1 MKSFLEH
8 VKELQST
15 MMGLAKNANLSVKPS
30 KIGSVRNDLI
40 TQSLRTQGFPVTY
53 ENNKIR
59 SAQNPKDPGSAQIP
73 VGQNINPITPTLSDE
88 ARTQAAAK
96 RVPLRKTYRTMK
108 LPVARRVAEE
118 TSSELAQLS
127 KINKADLKEYP
138 GKKGEKY
145 HHALHKLIGR
155 MTKKK

>member
-8 VKELQST
+8 VEALRKHTLD
-15 MMGLAKNANLSVKPS
+15 LARSANLSFKPS

-73 VGQNINPITPTLSDE
+73 VGQNANPITTTLGDE
-88 ARTQAAAK
+88 ERDQAAAK
-96 RVPLRKTYRTMK
+96 RVLLRRTYRIMRLPTK
-108 LPVARRVAEE
+108 KPVAEQ
-118 TSSELAQLS
+118 TSRELAQLS
-127 KINKADLKEYP
+127 KINKEDLKEYP
-138 GKKGEKY
+138 GKKGQKY
-145 HHALHKLIGR
+145 HHALHKLIDR
-155 MTKKK
+155 MTKNK

>member
-8 VKELQST
+8 VEELRKH
-15 MMGLAKNANLSVKPS
+15 MLDLAKSANLSFKPS
-30 KIGSVRNDLI
+30 KIGDVRNNLI

-59 SAQNPKDPGSAQIP
+59 SAQNPKDLGSAQIP
-73 VGQNINPITPTLSDE
+73 VGQNTNPITTTLSDE
-88 ARTQAAAK
+88 ARTEAADK
-96 RVPLRKTYRTMK
+96 RVPFRKTYRTMRLPTK
-108 LPVARRVAEE
+108 KPVAEQ
-118 TSSELAQLS
+118 TSEELAKLS
-127 KINKADLKEYP
+127 KINKEDLKEYP

-155 MTKKK
+155 MTKNK

>member
-8 VKELQST
+8 VEELRKH
-15 MMGLAKNANLSVKPS
+15 MLDLARSGNLSFKPS
-30 KIGSVRNDLI
+30 KIGDIRNNLI

-53 ENNKIR
+53 QDNKIR

-73 VGQNINPITPTLSDE
+73 VGQNANPITTTLSDE
-88 ARTQAAAK
+88 ERDQAAAK
-96 RVPLRKTYRTMK
+96 RVPLRKTYRTMRLPTK
-108 LPVARRVAEE
+108 KPVAEQ
-118 TSSELAQLS
+118 TSRELAQLS
-127 KINKADLKEYP
+127 KINKEDLKEYP

-155 MTKKK
+155 MTKNK